1 MAKSM
6 NAQRR
11 RSSGTHATGL
21 ALAVAFVVLQCLD
34 MTTYPLVNGDEALL
48 NDAGWQLATTGR
60 FRADI
65 LALNRGSQ
73 DHYLWQVPGL
83 GFAAALSYEL
93 FGFGIWQTRLTGIL
107 FGGLGVWAIFA
118 FVRSITPGTTGATT
132 GGTTGATTGGTT
144 GATTGAGLAALSL
157 FLWPDW
163 MLTAK
168 LSRMDTAAIAALLLS
183 SLLVVQSLR
192 SGAPAGLGRLFIA
205 GLCTSVATMFH
216 SAALPWGAGLGI
228 VILIFAPNRVRSV
241 LVFGLGAAALG
252 AAWLAYALQFPQE
265 FQAQYL
271 SLLLNRSGGGG
282 ILDRFAAEGARY
294 GTEFQRLPT
303 IYILAFFALGGVIA
317 GRLWNDRAHLILL
330 TLTALIVLL
339 HALVAGKNSGF
350 YSLYPVTLLFCV
362 IGIGVEACLAESGH
376 RYRRRWLAIGA
387 TAASLAFLANAAAFS
402 IGPRVLAWWFQGPQR
417 DYALQ
422 MAPLS
427 GRLKPGDQVWGSAI
441 AWFAVVQAGA
451 RQDVFDW
458 MGPVIE
464 DPRPDPLRHKY
475 VVVDRDDEFI
485 GREDYRK
492 ILEFGS
498 DLPLVFGSPLADRPY
513 AFDLW
518 QSNALP

>member
-1 MAKSM
+1 MHAPG
-6 NAQRR
+6 N
-11 RSSGTHATGL
+11 SGTHAAGFAL
-21 ALAVAFVVLQCLD
+21 ALAFVVLQCLD

-65 LALNRGSQ
+65 LALHRDAGAP
-73 DHYLWQVPGL
+73 YLWQVPGL
-83 GFAAALSYEL
+83 GFAAAVSYEL

-118 FVRSITPGTTGATT
+118 FVRSITPGPAGAL
-132 GGTTGATTGGTT
+132 
-144 GATTGAGLAALSL
+144 LAALSL

-168 LSRMDTAAIAALLLS
+168 ESRMDTAAIAALLVS

-192 SGAPAGLGRLFIA
+192 GGAPASLGRLFLA

-228 VILIFAPNRVRSV
+228 VIFIFAPNRFRSV
-241 LVFGLGAAALG
+241 FAFGLAAAALG
-252 AAWLAYALQFPQE
+252 AAWLIYALQFPQE
-265 FQAQYL
+265 FRAQYL
-271 SLLLNRSGGGG
+271 SLLLDRSGGGDL
-282 ILDRFAAEGARY
+282 LDRVAAEGARY
-294 GTEFQRLPT
+294 GLEFRRLPT
-303 IYILAFFALGGVIA
+303 IYALVFFALCGVIA
-317 GRLWNDRAHLILL
+317 ARLWADRGARVLL
-330 TLTALIVLL
+330 TLTALVLL
-339 HALVAGKNSGF
+339 LHVLVAGKTSGF
-350 YSLYPVTLLFCV
+350 YTLYPVTLVICV
-362 IGIGVEACLAESGH
+362 IGVGIEACFTSIGV
-376 RYRRRWLAIGA
+376 RYRRRWLAVGA
-387 TAASLAFLANAAAFS
+387 ALASLAFLMNTAAFS
-402 IGPRVLAWWFQGPQR
+402 VGPRVLAWWFQGPQR

-427 GRLKPGDQVWGSAI
+427 SRLKPGDQVWGTAV
-441 AWFAVVQAGA
+441 AWFAVVKAGA
-451 RQDVFDW
+451 RQDVLDW
-458 MGPVIE
+458 MGPVVE
-464 DPRPDPLRHKY
+464 APRPDPLRHKY
-475 VVVDRDDEFI
+475 VVVHRGAAFAGAD
-485 GREDYRK
+485 GYRK